1 VWQDTL
7 LVVEFSPKAIVQ
19 HVVVM
24 FSPELD
30 PIAML
35 HPPVVTLQSD
45 PLPIATVPE
54 AEVAVFNA

>member
-1 VWQDTL
+1 ML
-7 LVVEFSPKAIVQ
+7 LVVEDSPKAIVQ
-19 HVVVM
+19 HVDVI

-30 PIAML
+30 PTAML

-54 AEVAVFNA
+54 AEVADLNA